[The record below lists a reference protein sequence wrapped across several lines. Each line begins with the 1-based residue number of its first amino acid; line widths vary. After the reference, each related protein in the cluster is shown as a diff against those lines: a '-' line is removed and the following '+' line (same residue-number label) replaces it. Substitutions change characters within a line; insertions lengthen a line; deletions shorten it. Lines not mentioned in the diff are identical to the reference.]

1 MYLKRLE
8 MNGFKSFLDARIV
21 FQQGITAVVG
31 PNGSGKSNI
40 LDAVLWVLGEQS
52 TKTLRSERMEDVI
65 FNGTESRKPH
75 GMVEVSLILGEV
87 DGERAGADT
96 DRAALPYS
104 LGECQEVMVT
114 RRLFRDGASEYF
126 INQTPC
132 RLKDLRALLLDT
144 RAGSKGH
151 TVIEQGMI
159 DRLLKASP
167 TERRELIEETAGII
181 RYKKQKTEALRKLEA
196 TNQNLLR
203 VRDIVNEVKRQ
214 LGGLERQAKAA
225 EAYQAL
231 RREVRRL
238 ELIVLIHEFQEVSS
252 AGRDCERALLELCGR
267 ETAQEAAAGR
277 VAAEVEAVQLQVADG
292 DARLITW
299 RDTVAGLEMRLTQA
313 ATSIELLAQRS
324 RFLEEQRERVQED
337 LEQLQEEKSRDAKSL
352 TEWTIRIDSSSH
364 EFAAKAE
371 SVAREE
377 SALSEAVQRYRQ
389 SQAALEGGRGQVMD
403 RTMAATVITN
413 QVTNS
418 QARSWE
424 LTRRIEKLEQERIQ
438 AGAALDTVQQQ
449 LSACRERRRQNET
462 ALRETMAAVG
472 TLSGTIV
479 DFKKSLSDADQRLS
493 TIQEELTVCMARQRA
508 LHAMTTQ
515 ALPPRGASE
524 SVGVTLA
531 HLLTVRSEYDCA
543 IEAVLGHKLMGTLV
557 EAPQEAARSL
567 ETLDGQSAGGR
578 TFLPKH
584 PRSGPGAPSTI
595 HGEGVV
601 GCALDFVSPSPGYEK
616 LISHLLAGIVIVR
629 TLDQAIT
636 LWQGMSDNAQALFVT
651 VNGEILMPDG
661 TVTTRPVEAAVG
673 AIARE
678 RELRTLTDRIRELEH
693 TLQEAKGSRNVVD
706 QALASATSNWE
717 ARDSES
723 RRLEMD
729 LVSERKDEQ
738 RGEQDV
744 IQLRQRIEVLM
755 AERQAAEVER
765 DVLRAAEQ
773 ASGKELQ
780 RSEAERASAEQALA
794 ELQAAVAV
802 HEGAVERRQADLAQI
817 RLEVAGLTERLEQSR
832 AEILR
837 MEGMVAVRETRIGE
851 LQQEV
856 SRLRAA
862 GAETLADR
870 QTTEAGVPAVES
882 ELAKAR
888 YDLGDAQQAQAGR
901 TIRLRA
907 LEAEFNK
914 LRHGIED
921 VHRQQETVRL
931 RQREAEIRLEGYEG
945 QLHGT
950 YQVNLEEAIAEV
962 AEKEKVLT
970 GRGQEDEIG
979 GGDVD
984 IASTRQRLSQRR
996 GRLNELGPV
1005 NVMAIEE
1012 HRELEERLR
1021 FLTTQE
1027 EDLAQSIASLKAII
1041 AKINRTTKQ
1050 LFLDTF
1056 QELQTQF
1063 DAMFRTFFEGG
1074 RAELVL
1080 VEDEEGGEPGVDI
1093 VAQPPG
1099 KRLKNITMLSG
1110 GERALTAMALVFASF
1125 IIRPTPF
1132 CVLDEID
1139 APLDEENTVR
1149 FTRVLQGLSARS
1161 QFIVITHSKLTMEV
1175 ADSLYGVTMEEPGV
1189 SILVSVRLNRLLEP
1203 V

>member
-65 FNGTESRKPH
+65 FNGTESRKPQ

-87 DGERAGADT
+87 DRERTGADT
-96 DRAALPYS
+96 DRAELPYS

-252 AGRDCERALLELCGR
+252 AGRDCERALLDLCGR
-267 ETAQEAAAGR
+267 ESAQEAAAGR
-277 VAAEVEAVQLQVADG
+277 VAAEVGAVQLQVADG
-292 DARLITW
+292 DATLTTW

-324 RFLEEQRERVQED
+324 CFLEEQRERVQAD
-337 LEQLQEEKSRDAKSL
+337 LEQLQGEKSRDAKAL
-352 TEWTIRIDSSSH
+352 TEWTIRIDSLSH
-364 EFAAKAE
+364 ELTAKAE

-377 SALSEAVQRYRQ
+377 SALGEAVQRYRQ
-389 SQAALEGGRGQVMD
+389 SQAALEAGRGQVMD

-418 QARSWE
+418 QARGWE

-438 AGAALDTVQQQ
+438 AGATLDTVQQQ

-472 TLSGTIV
+472 TLSGTIA
-479 DFKKSLSDADQRLS
+479 DFKKRLSDADQRLS
-493 TIQEELTVCMARQRA
+493 TIQEELTVCMAR

-557 EAPQEAARSL
+557 EAPQDAARSL
-567 ETLDGQSAGGR
+567 KTLDGQSAGGR

-584 PRSGPGAPSTI
+584 PRSAPGAPSRI

-601 GCALDFVSPSPGYEK
+601 GCALDFVSPSAGYEE
-616 LISHLLAGIVIVR
+616 LISHLLAGVVIVR

-636 LWQGMSDNAQALFVT
+636 LWQEMSDNAQALFVT

-673 AIARE
+673 VIARE
-678 RELRTLTDRIRELEH
+678 RELRTLTERIRELEH

-755 AERQAAEVER
+755 AERQAAELER
-765 DVLRAAEQ
+765 DALRAAEQ

-837 MEGMVAVRETRIGE
+837 MEGVVAVRETRIGE

-862 GAETLADR
+862 GAETLAER

-882 ELAKAR
+882 ELSKAR
-888 YDLGDAQQAQAGR
+888 CDLGDAQHAQAGR

-950 YQVNLEEAIAEV
+950 YQVSLEEAIAEV
-962 AEKEKVLT
+962 GEKEKVL
-970 GRGQEDEIG
+970 RGPAQEGEIG

-984 IASTRQRLSQRR
+984 IASTRERLSQRR

-1056 QELQTQF
+1056 QELQMQF

-1161 QFIVITHSKLTMEV
+1161 QFIVITHSKQTMEV

-1189 SILVSVRLNRLLEP
+1189 STLVSVRLNRLLEP